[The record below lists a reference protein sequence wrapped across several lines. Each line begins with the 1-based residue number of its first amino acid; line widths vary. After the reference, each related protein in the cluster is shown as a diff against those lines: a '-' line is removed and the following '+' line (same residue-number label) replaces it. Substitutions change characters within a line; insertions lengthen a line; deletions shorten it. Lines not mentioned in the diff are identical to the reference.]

1 MYFPKSQIKSN
12 LYTNG
17 GEYILSTTKEN
28 YKGYYYETSGRTKYT
43 GKTPQDGPNILLSS
57 AQILNDIPNISSPDI
72 PNNIELNNSLDYLTQ
87 TSGKLYPFIN
97 VFSYPKNQN
106 FNSRTIPLSNPT
118 QPTQQDQNLGA
129 FQRYFCKKN
138 NELKYLEIDKSTH
151 DKLKSHQQDI
161 AWDLYTPISTLWY
174 IKGNK
179 EQTFKANKG
188 LVTLIEE
195 KQKWYGFTQ
204 WFKDRFLQYYLES

>member
-1 MYFPKSQIKSN
+1 MYYPKSQLKTN

-28 YKGYYYETSGRTKYT
+28 YKGYYYETSSGTKYT
-43 GKTPQDGPNILLSS
+43 GKTPQDGSNTLLLLPPPQDRDLYPSNLTLNLNQPITINISPETLPFYPIYDLKYNPPQLPNIR
-57 AQILNDIPNISSPDI
+57 
-72 PNNIELNNSLDYLTQ
+72 SLPQ
-87 TSGKLYPFIN
+87 
-97 VFSYPKNQN
+97 
-106 FNSRTIPLSNPT
+106 SNPT
-118 QPTQQDQNLGA
+118 KPTQQDQNLGV

-151 DKLKSHQQDI
+151 DKLKSKQQDI

-188 LVTLIEE
+188 LVTLIEQ
-195 KQKWYGFTQ
+195 KQNWYGFTQ
-204 WFKDRFLQYYLES
+204 WFQDKFLQYYLES

>member
-17 GEYILSTTKEN
+17 GEYILSTTQQD
-28 YKGYYYETSGRTKYT
+28 YTGYYYETSSGQRYT
-43 GKTPQDGPNILLSS
+43 GKTPQDGVNIPLLSTNSTLKNVPPTNPLEDFPIELIDEESNLNYLNIQQLPPNIRF
-57 AQILNDIPNISSPDI
+57 IPQ
-72 PNNIELNNSLDYLTQ
+72 Y
-87 TSGKLYPFIN
+87 
-97 VFSYPKNQN
+97 
-106 FNSRTIPLSNPT
+106 NPT
-118 QPTQQDQNLGA
+118 QPTQQDQNLGV

-151 DKLKSHQQDI
+151 DKLKSKQQDI